1 MLVDFRPYYYYYTL
15 IFMTVATLAGQKIG
29 VQKIKCNKLLLLD
42 KSHKFQNLYKVNIY
56 SKTIKYCS
64 WSYTLCSW
72 ITTPPLPGL
81 FFSKRFQPTTVIRNH
96 MVIITIIENYDNY
109 RNREWRWLDSFLA
122 RRILLVES
130 YSTVTQPRDVF
141 YKFLIWNKML
151 IAEVV

>member
-1 MLVDFRPYYYYYTL
+1 
-15 IFMTVATLAGQKIG
+15 
-29 VQKIKCNKLLLLD
+29 
-42 KSHKFQNLYKVNIY
+42 
-56 SKTIKYCS
+56 
-64 WSYTLCSW
+64 
-72 ITTPPLPGL
+72 
-81 FFSKRFQPTTVIRNH
+81 